1 MMELF
6 NTADILIPAAGD
18 MSKWAVIACDQF
30 TSEPGYWAE
39 CERLVGEADS
49 ALRLMLPEAWLETER
64 AEGAETRINA
74 EMERCLRENV
84 FRVLEDSFIYLE
96 RQQSDGRLR
105 RGLVGAVDLEQYDFT
120 PGSHAAIRST
130 EDTVAERL
138 PPRVKVRKGA
148 VLEMPHAMVLM
159 NDAEDRVLGTLEA
172 RKGGLE
178 KVYDFD
184 LMQGS
189 GHITGWR
196 VCGDEAEAVSAAIRS
211 LTGDADMAMAMGDG
225 NHSLATA
232 RLCWLDIRESLSEAE
247 REKHPAR
254 YALVELNNIHEAAI
268 DFEPIHRLLLDTD
281 TEAFLD
287 EAESFFAGVSR
298 EGEAH
303 HIRCITAEGEREVVV
318 CGLTIGETIGAAER
332 FALDYLKRHSGR
344 IDYIH
349 GDDTVAAMGRE
360 KGCCAMVL
368 PAMDKT
374 ELFTSVERSGPF
386 PRKSFSIG
394 HARDKRFYLECRKI
408 R

>member
-1 MMELF
+1 MDIF
-6 NTADILIPAAGD
+6 NTADILIPAKGD

-30 TSEPGYWAE
+30 TSEPEYWAE
-39 CERLVGEADS
+39 CERLVGDADS
-49 ALRLMLPEAWLETER
+49 ALRLMLPEAWLESDR
-64 AEGAETRINA
+64 AEGAEGRINA

-84 FRVLEDSFIYLE
+84 FRVLEKSFVYLE
-96 RQQSDGRLR
+96 RQQSDGRIR

-130 EDTVAERL
+130 EDTVADRL

-148 VLEMPHAMVLM
+148 ALEMPHAMVLM
-159 NDAEDRVLGTLEA
+159 NDPEDAVLGALEA
-172 RKGGLE
+172 RKERFE
-178 KVYDFD
+178 KVYDFE

-189 GHITGWR
+189 GHIRGWR
-196 VCGDEAEAVSAAIRS
+196 VSGGEAEAVSAAIRA
-211 LTGDADMAMAMGDG
+211 LTETADMAMAMGDG

-232 RLCWLDIRESLSEAE
+232 RLCWLDIREKLSESQ
-247 REKHPAR
+247 RENHPAR

-268 DFEPIHRLLLDTD
+268 DFEPIHRILLDTETD
-281 TEAFLD
+281 AFLN
-287 EAESFFAGVSR
+287 EAERFFEEASR
-298 EGEAH
+298 DGESHA
-303 HIRCITAEGEREVVV
+303 IRCITAEGQREIIVR
-318 CGLTIGETIGAAER
+318 GLTIGETIGAAER
-332 FALDYLKRHSGR
+332 FALDYLKRHGGR

-360 KGCCAMVL
+360 RGSCAMVL

-408 R
+408 K

>member
-1 MMELF
+1 MDIF

-30 TSEPGYWAE
+30 TSEPEYWAE

-49 ALRLMLPEAWLETER
+49 TLRLMLPEAWLETDR
-64 AEGAETRINA
+64 AEGAERRINA

-84 FRVLEDSFIYLE
+84 FRCLENSFVYLE
-96 RQQSDGRLR
+96 RRQSDGRIR

-130 EDTVAERL
+130 EDTVADRL

-159 NDAEDRVLGTLEA
+159 NDPEDGVLGALEA

-189 GHITGWR
+189 GHISGWH
-196 VCGDEAEAVSAAIRS
+196 VCGEEAEAVSAAIRA
-211 LTGDADMAMAMGDG
+211 LTDGADMAMAMGDG

-232 RLCWLDIRESLSEAE
+232 RLCWLDIREGLSEAE
-247 REKHPAR
+247 REGHPAR

-268 DFEPIHRLLLDTD
+268 DFEPIHRLLADTD
-281 TEAFLD
+281 TEAFFG
-287 EAESFFAGVSR
+287 EAEAFFTAVSR
-298 EGEAH
+298 EGESH
-303 HIRCITAEGEREVVV
+303 HIRCITAEGERDICVN
-318 CGLTIGETIGAAER
+318 GLTIGETIGAAER
-332 FALDYLKRHSGR
+332 FALDYLKRHGGR

-360 KGCCAMVL
+360 SGCCAMVL

-394 HARDKRFYLECRKI
+394 HARDKRFYLECRRIK
-408 R
+408 

>member
-1 MMELF
+1 MNIF

-18 MSKWAVIACDQF
+18 MNKWAVIACDQF
-30 TSEPGYWAE
+30 TSEPEYWAE

-49 ALRLMLPEAWLETER
+49 TLRLMLPEAWLETDR
-64 AEGAETRINA
+64 AEGAERCINA
-74 EMERCLRENV
+74 EMERCLREDV
-84 FRVLEDSFIYLE
+84 FRCLENSFVYLE
-96 RQQSDGRLR
+96 RHQSDGRIR

-130 EDTVAERL
+130 EDTVADRL

-148 VLEMPHAMVLM
+148 ALEMPHAMVLM
-159 NDAEDRVLGTLEA
+159 NDPEDCVLGALEA
-172 RKGGLE
+172 RKNGLE
-178 KVYDFD
+178 QVYDFD

-189 GHITGWR
+189 GHIRGWR
-196 VCGDEAEAVSAAIRS
+196 VCGEEAEAVSAAIRA
-211 LTGDADMAMAMGDG
+211 LTDGADMAMAMGDG

-232 RLCWLDIRESLSEAE
+232 RLCWLDIREGLSEAE
-247 REKHPAR
+247 REGHPAR

-268 DFEPIHRLLLDTD
+268 DFEPIHRLLADTE
-281 TEAFLD
+281 TEAFFD
-287 EAESFFAGVSR
+287 EAERFFAAVSR
-298 EGEAH
+298 EGGVH
-303 HIRCITAEGEREVVV
+303 HIRCITEQGERDICVN
-318 CGLTIGETIGAAER
+318 GLTIGETIGAAER
-332 FALDYLKRHSGR
+332 FALDYLKCHGGR

-360 KGCCAMVL
+360 SGCCAMVL

-394 HARDKRFYLECRKI
+394 HARDKRFYLECRRIK
-408 R
+408 